1 MAEAQI
7 PLAGAIRALRAEIV
21 EAVRAGVGEEIQF
34 ALGPVELELEVEA
47 AREVG
52 GGAAIKFWLVSIG
65 GKAARSETATHTVK
79 LTLTPV
85 RAHDVVGGDG
95 DILVASELEAR
106 D

>member
-7 PLAGAIRALRAEIV
+7 PLASAIRALRAEIV
-21 EAVRAGVGEEIQF
+21 EAVRAGAGEEIRF

-47 AREVG
+47 AREGG
-52 GGAAIKFWLVSIG
+52 GGAAITFWLVSVG
-65 GKAARSETATHTVK
+65 GKATRSERTTHTVK

-85 RAHDVVGGDG
+85 RIDAAGQDG
-95 DILVASELEAR
+95 DIFVASELEAR